1 MDMRKLPIGS
11 DVPDNVNVVIEIPTQ
26 SSPVKYEIDK
36 ESGVLLVD
44 RIMSAPMFYPANY
57 GFIPH
62 TLADD
67 GDPADVLVVSSEPLV
82 HGCVVPSRPV
92 GILRMK
98 DEAGEDAKILA
109 VPAGKICH
117 QSQNIYS
124 YKDLPPRLIAQ
135 ITHFFEH
142 YKELEEG
149 KWVEIEGW
157 QDADEAKAE
166 IIASIRRFEE
176 SDLAD

>member
-1 MDMRKLPIGS
+1 MDMRKLPIGNN
-11 DVPDNVNVVIEIPTQ
+11 VPDNVNVVIEIPTQ
-26 SSPVKYEIDK
+26 SSPVKYEVDK
-36 ESGVLLVD
+36 KSGLLMVD

-62 TLADD
+62 TLSDD

-92 GILRMK
+92 GILNMT

-117 QSQNIYS
+117 ESQHINS
-124 YKDLPPRLIAQ
+124 YTDLPPRLIAQ

-149 KWVEIEGW
+149 KWVKIQGW
-157 QDADEAKAE
+157 SDADAAKAE

-176 SDLAD
+176 SELSD